1 MSDLRLVGPAV
12 AAWAGSAA
20 LLAVAPPTRLVVAGL
35 CAATAAAV
43 RLGSGSCT
51 RWLRAGRAARRGPS
65 TAVSRD
71 PRTADGVRWV
81 VVLGLVLLALLQ
93 VAAAAQHTWSGRT
106 EVAALA
112 VDRASVTA
120 TVVLTGD
127 AQVVGTNERA
137 RLLRA
142 ATLTQMVGRGSSHR
156 ADVPVL
162 LVGGEAIREPPW
174 RATVRVVGR
183 LEPADAAD
191 GRAASLRV
199 TGTPEVV
206 EPPGMVATA
215 ADRLRAGL
223 RQSVDGAPPDPR
235 GLLPGLVVG
244 DTTRTPADLTEAMR
258 ASGMTHLTAVSG
270 SNCTI
275 VTAIV
280 LGLASLLGLPRRLRP
295 LVALVALAGFVVL
308 ARPEPSVV
316 RAATMGAIGLLGLSR
331 SRRSAGLPV
340 LGGAVVVVLVVD
352 PWLAR
357 SYGFALS
364 TLATLG
370 ILLFTRPWA
379 DAVASRLPV
388 RLSALGTAVAL
399 PVAAQAATA
408 PVVVLLQGSVSLV
421 GVAANV
427 LAAPL
432 VAPAT
437 VAGVAAALA
446 SVLSDRLATVLG
458 WVGVLPA
465 AGIAQVAR
473 HSAQVPGGTVP
484 WPDGPLGAILLT
496 AVTVAVLLTGR
507 SLRAVA
513 AARPV
518 LTLVLAGLA
527 VGVTLPT
534 HTVTWPP
541 DGWRVV
547 VCDVG
552 QGDAIVLRSGPS
564 AAVLVDT
571 GPDPPLVDGC
581 LDRLGVESLDAVVL
595 THLHADHVDGLTGA
609 IDGRQV
615 HQLLLGPERTPARAG
630 DEIDR
635 LARDARIPVV
645 TVRAG
650 DRLVLGELDAV
661 VWSPART
668 ITAGSVPNNAS
679 VVLAASTGGV
689 DALLLGDIER
699 EACRDLLLRLR
710 REPGMMRAAAAFDVV
725 KTPHHGSAD
734 IDPDLLAAV
743 RSPVAVV
750 SVGADND
757 YGHPA
762 PRHLQTLRHQG
773 FTTYRTDRHGD
784 VALLAGPDGDVRVT
798 TRG

>member
-1 MSDLRLVGPAV
+1 MVVLGVV
-12 AAWAGSAA
+12 
-20 LLAVAPPTRLVVAGL
+20 LLAV
-35 CAATAAAV
+35 
-43 RLGSGSCT
+43 
-51 RWLRAGRAARRGPS
+51 
-65 TAVSRD
+65 
-71 PRTADGVRWV
+71 
-81 VVLGLVLLALLQ
+81 LQ
-93 VAAAAQHTWSGRT
+93 VAAAAQHRWSGRT

-112 VDRASVTA
+112 AERATVTA
-120 TVVLTGD
+120 IVTVTGD
-127 AQVVGTNERA
+127 ARLVGPVEQA
-137 RLLRA
+137 RVLRE
-142 ATLTQMVGRGSSHR
+142 ATLIEVIGRGARHHGS
-156 ADVPVL
+156 VPIL
-162 LVGGEAIREPPW
+162 LVGGGELREPSW
-174 RATVRVVGR
+174 RATVQVVGR

-191 GRAASLRV
+191 ARAASLRV
-199 TGTPEVV
+199 TGRPTVV
-206 EPPGMVATA
+206 APPGVIAGA
-215 ADRLRAGL
+215 ADQLRAGL
-223 RQSVDGAPPDPR
+223 RRSVEGAPPDPR

-275 VTAIV
+275 VTAMV
-280 LGLASLLGLPRRLRP
+280 LGLASVLGVPRRLRP
-295 LVALVALAGFVVL
+295 LVALGALAGFVVL

-316 RAATMGAIGLLGLSR
+316 RAATMGAIGLIGLSR

-357 SYGFALS
+357 SFGFALS

-370 ILLFTRPWA
+370 ILVFTRPWA
-379 DAVASRLPV
+379 DAVAARLPP
-388 RLSALGTAVAL
+388 RLAGLGPVLAL

-408 PVVVLLQGSVSLV
+408 PLVVLLQGSVSLV

-437 VAGVAAALA
+437 IAGVAAAAA
-446 SVLSDRLATVLG
+446 SVLSDRLATMAG
-458 WVGVLPA
+458 WVGVVPA
-465 AGIAQVAR
+465 AGIAQIAR
-473 HSAQVPGGTVP
+473 HAVRIPGGTVP
-484 WPDGPLGAILLT
+484 WPDGPTGAMLL
-496 AVTVAVLLTGR
+496 AVLSVAVLVTGR
-507 SLRAVA
+507 FLSSVVA
-513 AARPV
+513 RRPV
-518 LTLVLAGLA
+518 LVLVLAGLA
-527 VGVTLPT
+527 VGVAVPT
-534 HTVTWPP
+534 QAVTWPP
-541 DGWRVV
+541 DDWRVV

-564 AAVLVDT
+564 AAVLVDA

-581 LDRLGVESLDAVVL
+581 LDRLGIGTLDAVVL
-595 THLHADHVDGLTGA
+595 THLHADHVDGLSGA
-609 IDGRQV
+609 LDGRRVRQV
-615 HQLLLGPERTPARAG
+615 LVGPERDPERASRAV
-630 DEIDR
+630 ER
-635 LARDARIPVV
+635 LARGAHIPVV

-650 DRLVLGELDAV
+650 DRLGLGELDAV

-668 ITAGSVPNNAS
+668 IAAGSIPNNAS

-710 REPGMMRAAAAFDVV
+710 REPGMARMAAGFDVV
-725 KTPHHGSAD
+725 KTPHHGSSD

-762 PRHLQTLRHQG
+762 GRHLETLRRNG
-773 FTTYRTDRHGD
+773 FHTYRTDRHGD
-784 VALLAGPDGDVRVT
+784 VAIVRSRHSAVRVV
-798 TRG
+798 TRT